1 MLKGSHNVA
10 GCIFDLKNNFGYKD
24 KVETEISGPGGGPIA
39 LTAIPPTPESLAQ
52 WELMVIESQNKRKEI
67 PEKT

>member
-24 KVETEISGPGGGPIA
+24 KQETEISGPGGGPIA
-39 LTAIPPTPESLAQ
+39 ITAYPPEPEALAN
-52 WELMVIESQNKRKEI
+52 WEVMMITARKARQL

>member
-1 MLKGSHNVA
+1 MEPQYAHKL
-10 GCIFDLKNNFGYKD
+10 
-24 KVETEISGPGGGPIA
+24 EISGPGGGPIA

-52 WELMVIESQNKRKEI
+52 WERMVIESQKRKEI